1 MVPSSAAMRVMIDV
15 CTDRNAVLATR
26 AEVLEMRGKL
36 LPWIELV

>member
-1 MVPSSAAMRVMIDV
+1 MVPPSAAVRVMIDI
-15 CTDRNAVLATR
+15 CTDRDTVLATR